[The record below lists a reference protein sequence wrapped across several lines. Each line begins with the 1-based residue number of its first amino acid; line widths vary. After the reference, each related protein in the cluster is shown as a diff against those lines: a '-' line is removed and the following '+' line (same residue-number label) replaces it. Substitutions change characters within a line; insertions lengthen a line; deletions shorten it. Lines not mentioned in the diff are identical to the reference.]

1 MVEAKKKHKK
11 RSRHAYDK
19 TEEVTRVRLP
29 KDEQVFGVVDV
40 RLGMGKS
47 RIRCADGKERICRV
61 PGALKRRLWVR
72 PGNIVIV
79 KPWEYEGDR
88 KGDIIYNYKPI
99 QVKWLRKNKH
109 LKDLLEQEEF

>member
-40 RLGMGKS
+40 TFTHTPLFWGQAISTDLFCKVLKVDCKAGELDFTTLFFRGF
-47 RIRCADGKERICRV
+47 RINWLIVGIKYF
-61 PGALKRRLWVR
+61 LKFL
-72 PGNIVIV
+72 
-79 KPWEYEGDR
+79 
-88 KGDIIYNYKPI
+88 
-99 QVKWLRKNKH
+99 
-109 LKDLLEQEEF
+109 